1 MNQAALAMWKRRVAL
16 VILTWALLDISVPGL
31 CPGEQETSPTSTAA
45 MALSLGASVPPSI
58 QMNGPVSGQTNDDN
72 CWCCS
77 SHVVP
82 APRFEVTLLSPLERE
97 DFTLSERPSQG
108 WSLPLYHPPRS

>member
-1 MNQAALAMWKRRVAL
+1 MWKRRVTL
-16 VILTWALLDISVPGL
+16 VILTWALLDIGVPGL
-31 CPGEQETSPTSTAA
+31 CPGEQDFPATGIEAVSSVVSSALDVQVSPPRSDQSPT
-45 MALSLGASVPPSI
+45 
-58 QMNGPVSGQTNDDN
+58 DD

-82 APRFEVTLLSPLERE
+82 APDFEVVVFSQVDRE
-97 DFTLSERPSQG
+97 EIVPFESSSLG